1 MPRGRP
7 FAPGNRCGRGRPLG
21 SRNKKTVLAQL
32 VDSHAEALV
41 RKARLLADEGDSQ
54 MLRFLLGR
62 ILPPKENPPLRTGPL
77 PIGNAAEI
85 SQSSQKLMQRVT
97 SGEVSLSD
105 ASGISDLMDH
115 HRRILE
121 TENLEIRLRALE
133 QKVTLNDADHDTR

>member
-7 FAPGNRCGRGRPLG
+7 FPPGNHCGRGRPLG

-41 RKARLLADEGDSQ
+41 RKALELADEGDSQ

-62 ILPPKENPPLRTGPL
+62 ILPPRKNAPLKTGPL
-77 PIGNAAEI
+77 PMGSAVELA
-85 SQSSQKLMQRVT
+85 QSSQKLMQRVT

-105 ASGISDLMDH
+105 ASCITDLMDH
-115 HRRILE
+115 HRHILE
-121 TENLEIRLRALE
+121 TENLEIRIRVLE
-133 QKVTLNDADHDTR
+133 QKVE